1 MYNKGK
7 RKNIFV
13 CSAINNTDLISKEI
27 SADSIDEAS
36 SFFESEFNFKPKII
50 LGPFNKK
57 RVIENNLKTINFS
70 KPSRKAIYNE
80 WFVNAFEIKETDRE
94 VFIIYLNPVSNNKKQ
109 RLNNTCI
116 VPISDLVYT

>member
-57 RVIENNLKTINFS
+57 RVIENNLKTI
-70 KPSRKAIYNE
+70 
-80 WFVNAFEIKETDRE
+80 KETDRE